1 MVKLDDSSFVSSN
14 QSSKLCEGY
23 KSPEFLNMLSFFFF
37 QVPLFFLSFL
47 CLHTSGDSK
56 R

>member
-1 MVKLDDSSFVSSN
+1 MVKLDYSSFVSSN

-23 KSPEFLNMLSFFFF
+23 KSPEFLNLLSFFFYKS
-37 QVPLFFLSFL
+37 PFLSFL